1 MKFLIRLV
9 AVTCCIVQL
18 SWVQLAS
25 AQVTDALTYANYEQV
40 RVNHLYLDLNVDFEK
55 KVTAR
60 FCRIKLNL
68 A

>member
-55 KVTAR
+55 KSLQGFAE
-60 FCRIKLNL
+60 LN
-68 A
+68 